1 MRCIDQYDKNATM
14 RSTNGTMVPLAA
26 EIVQGFLVTIGKN
39 GTNSTIGRFT
49 DFTIGR
55 TPNVASVHGFTNG
68 TIGNA
73 IGNAIGTNGTNVT
86 NIRQQMVQRAFVVFS
101 NGKNGTIGRLI
112 PFKVLPMV
120 PLVMPLVPMVPML
133 PTYGSKWCRQNTA
146 WVILPTR
153 EKSHDSISRA

>member
-1 MRCIDQYDKNATM
+1 MIKIPPCDLP
-14 RSTNGTMVPLAA
+14 MVPLVPMVLLAA

-55 TPNVASVHGFTNG
+55 TPNVAHDSRRHFIDTV
-68 TIGNA
+68 
-73 IGNAIGTNGTNVT
+73 
-86 NIRQQMVQRAFVVFS
+86 RAFVVFS
-101 NGKNGTIGRLI
+101 NGKNGTIGRQI

-120 PLVMPLVPMVPML
+120 PLVMPLVPLVPML
-133 PTYGSKWCRQNTA
+133 PTYGSKWCRQDTA

-153 EKSHDSISRA
+153 EKSRDSVWRA